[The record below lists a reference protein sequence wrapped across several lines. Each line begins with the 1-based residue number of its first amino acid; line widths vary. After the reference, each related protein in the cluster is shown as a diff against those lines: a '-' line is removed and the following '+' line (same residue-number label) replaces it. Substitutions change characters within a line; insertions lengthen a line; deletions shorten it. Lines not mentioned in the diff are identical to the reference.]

1 MITLKG
7 AEVSAKIKEQ
17 VLSMN
22 QELNGYVPTAAI
34 VRIGERPDD
43 LSYERNVMKR
53 IAAYGME
60 AKSFAYPA
68 DISEEEFFAIGWK
81 VGEAV
86 STLVFSGITGSFK
99 IVFAAVFGVSYAP
112 LVITG
117 LHHMSNAIDL
127 QLIADYGGTMLWPA
141 WPWE

>member
-1 MITLKG
+1 MIVVPFFSLLLSVM
-7 AEVSAKIKEQ
+7 AAHF
-17 VLSMN
+17 VLGS
-22 QELNGYVPTAAI
+22 
-34 VRIGERPDD
+34 
-43 LSYERNVMKR
+43 
-53 IAAYGME
+53 
-60 AKSFAYPA
+60 
-68 DISEEEFFAIGWK
+68 IGWK

-99 IVFAAVFGVSYAP
+99 IVICRCVRRFLRASCDY
-112 LVITG
+112 G